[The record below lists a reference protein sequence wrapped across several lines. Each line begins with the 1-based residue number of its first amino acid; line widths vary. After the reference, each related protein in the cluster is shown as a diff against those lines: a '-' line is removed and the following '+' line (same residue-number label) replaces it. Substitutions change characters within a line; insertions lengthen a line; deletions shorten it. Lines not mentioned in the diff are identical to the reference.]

1 MVPGQCGDSGI
12 RKNLADRGDQR
23 IERQFRA
30 KSKVQHAL
38 SRVGG
43 RRLRADERP
52 AAVKDFPPQLFRD
65 IQGCESGRAEGRH
78 QQHELEIR
86 HARML
91 DIQGLHDDNINR
103 GWEGSQFLTAAFG
116 CMVDT
121 TQPI

>member
-1 MVPGQCGDSGI
+1 MVC
-12 RKNLADRGDQR
+12 
-23 IERQFRA
+23 
-30 KSKVQHAL
+30 
-38 SRVGG
+38 
-43 RRLRADERP
+43 
-52 AAVKDFPPQLFRD
+52 
-65 IQGCESGRAEGRH
+65 QGCESGRAEGRH

-116 CMVDT
+116 CIVDT